1 MALQTRQSPLIDIS
15 KVWESSPAK
24 TVTESTSGTQAG
36 VHWSRLQNA
45 KRDTFPH
52 ASGCKQFCCI
62 FVSQHIFF
70 MTSLSYMAMN
80 KPVGELSQIS
90 SNEKIVKGS
99 IYVLNGAVV
108 EEIAAPIAL
117 VFAFP
122 PAKTRDVQ
130 NPSSNVEKWEAFKK
144 QFVLDMISA
153 KIATPALNHLVGLQD
168 GRICCYWDNKKNV
181 SMNSNQ

>member
-1 MALQTRQSPLIDIS
+1 
-15 KVWESSPAK
+15 
-24 TVTESTSGTQAG
+24 
-36 VHWSRLQNA
+36 
-45 KRDTFPH
+45 
-52 ASGCKQFCCI
+52 
-62 FVSQHIFF
+62 
-70 MTSLSYMAMN
+70 MN

-181 SMNSNQ
+181 SKNSNQ

>member
-1 MALQTRQSPLIDIS
+1 MLRMALLTRQSPLIDIS
-15 KVWESSPAK
+15 KVWETSPAK
-24 TVTESTSGTQAG
+24 TVSTGDSEKLVTTSEREARHVPSCQ
-36 VHWSRLQNA
+36 WLQEILLHLRKPA
-45 KRDTFPH
+45 Y
-52 ASGCKQFCCI
+52 I
-62 FVSQHIFF
+62 F
-70 MTSLSYMAMN
+70 MTSLSCMAMN

-90 SNEKIVKGS
+90 LNEKIVKGS

-122 PAKTRDVQ
+122 PSKTYDVQ
-130 NPSSNVEKWEAFKK
+130 NPTSNVEKWEVFKK

-181 SMNSNQ
+181 SMNTNQ